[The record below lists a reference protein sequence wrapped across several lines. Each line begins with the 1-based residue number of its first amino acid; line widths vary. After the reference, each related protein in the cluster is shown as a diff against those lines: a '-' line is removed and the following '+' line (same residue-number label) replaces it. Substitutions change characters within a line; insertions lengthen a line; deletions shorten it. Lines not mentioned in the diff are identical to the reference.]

1 MAKPRN
7 KAKEMHQKKS
17 ITIMVPAYN
26 EEKNLAKTISRY
38 NNIVKTL
45 FYDYEFII
53 FDDCSSDRTGE
64 IANELAKK
72 NKKISV
78 IHNKEN
84 MGIGYNY
91 REGIRLSRK
100 EYYMYFNGKG
110 EYLDSSIREILSN
123 VGKADIIISY
133 IGNPEIRPLYR
144 RIISNTFT
152 ILLNALSGFHL
163 KYYTAP
169 VIYKTKVLKNIKTTT
184 STDSIVYFAEVL
196 IRVLRQ
202 GCSYKELPFYIKETK
217 GTNFFR
223 IKNIIKIFFDINR
236 LFFDVGIKK

>member
-7 KAKEMHQKKS
+7 KAKEIHQKKS

-45 FYDYEFII
+45 FDDYEFII

-64 IANELAKK
+64 IADRLAKK
-72 NKKISV
+72 NKHIKIV
-78 IHNKEN
+78 HNKQN
-84 MGIGYNY
+84 RGVGYNY
-91 REGIRLSRK
+91 REGIKLSQK
-100 EYYMYFNGKG
+100 DYYIYFNGKG
-110 EYLDSSIREILSN
+110 EVIDSSVREILSR
-123 VGKADIIISY
+123 VGEAGIIISY
-133 IGNPEIRPLYR
+133 IGNQETRPLYR
-144 RIISNTFT
+144 RIISNAFT

-163 KYYTAP
+163 KYYTGP
-169 VIYKTKVLKNIKTTT
+169 VIYKTKVLKKIKTTT
-184 STDSIVYFAEVL
+184 GADSIVYFAEVL

-236 LFFDVGIKK
+236 LFFDVGIRK